1 MRVDGY
7 TGSDG
12 GKGRAWGSEE
22 LAQIQLDPTGRT
34 SFFFFILKGIS
45 GSGLSV
51 AGKIVKVSIRR

>member
-34 SFFFFILKGIS
+34 SFFFFSLLKES
-45 GSGLSV
+45 QDQ
-51 AGKIVKVSIRR
+51 A

>member
-34 SFFFFILKGIS
+34 SFFFFFSLLKES
-45 GSGLSV
+45 QDQ
-51 AGKIVKVSIRR
+51 A